1 MRSLFLAVAI
11 LALANA
17 QIDID
22 CFDYDPLVNEKV
34 DEANRIGFKFGEE
47 MLILP
52 EQACYIE
59 TFGDVLIRYF
69 SNDLEIRYWRMKED
83 DNENCA

>member
-1 MRSLFLAVAI
+1 
-11 LALANA
+11 
-17 QIDID
+17 
-22 CFDYDPLVNEKV
+22 
-34 DEANRIGFKFGEE
+34 